1 MENYWGVEEV
11 CDDVNEW
18 GNACTCTAC
27 TCTAFTA
34 TTILNV
40 YFDEEQVVPVVSLEI
55 GAQKVVEIEH
65 LSEVENLSESAD
77 PKVVELNEN
86 LEPQNEMKSKIGAA
100 KSISLDVVQV

>member
-18 GNACTCTAC
+18 GKACTCTA
-27 TCTAFTA
+27 CTAFTA

-65 LSEVENLSESAD
+65 LSEVENLFESAD

-86 LEPQNEMKSKIGAA
+86 LEPQNEMTSKIGA
-100 KSISLDVVQV
+100 KSISLDFVQV

>member
-18 GNACTCTAC
+18 GKACTCTAC
-27 TCTAFTA
+27 TCTA

-40 YFDEEQVVPVVSLEI
+40 YFDAEQVVPVVSLEI

-65 LSEVENLSESAD
+65 LSEVENLFESAD

-86 LEPQNEMKSKIGAA
+86 LEPQNEMKSKIGA